1 MRVVFLS
8 AEVVFILTG
17 VGSHRATS
25 VGELFQHPATL
36 VTSGGRNC
44 HASE

>member
-25 VGELFQHPATL
+25 VGELFSIL
-36 VTSGGRNC
+36 LRS
-44 HASE
+44 